1 MDLDMEGRSQPPGSP
16 DSLAAGQG
24 LAMQD
29 QTGAQND
36 PKHQKPKE
44 PKLCSIRGE
53 CIGTALTELCKGR
66 AARRWLAAHTADGV
80 RGPLSCRKGV

>member
-24 LAMQD
+24 LAMQN
-29 QTGAQND
+29 QTGGQND
-36 PKHQKPKE
+36 

-80 RGPLSCRKGV
+80 RAPLSCRKGV